1 MPETDEHAKKAPAW
15 PDDWDTVLDTAI
27 REWGGDWTP
36 LRVQRLYIA
45 RYQRGL
51 YRSYARG
58 FLSRRAHQGLMALH
72 DRPTGRAYTLNT
84 RKDMAE

>member
-36 LRVQRLYIA
+36 LRVQRLYLA
-45 RYQRGL
+45 RYQRVL
-51 YRSYARG
+51 YVS
-58 FLSRRAHQGLMALH
+58 
-72 DRPTGRAYTLNT
+72 
-84 RKDMAE
+84 